1 MRDIGRVKI
10 AKTEGIPATRMRSVL
25 ANDCVQVGRENV
37 RF

>member
-10 AKTEGIPATRMRSVL
+10 AKIEGICATRMRSVL
-25 ANDCVQVGRENV
+25 ANDCVQVGRESV

>member
-10 AKTEGIPATRMRSVL
+10 AKIEGIHATRMRSVL
-25 ANDCVQVGRENV
+25 ANDCVQIGRESV